1 MKIWLKTLSA
11 ILLLLVSSNTFIGC
25 KEKTTNEEIEEIKIG
40 ISIYDSSD
48 IFISS
53 LVDNLQKLVKEKD
66 AEGKYKFILSIE
78 DAKRDQ
84 YNQNEQVD
92 KFINQ
97 NYDVMCINLV
107 DRRSASFIINRA
119 KNADIPVVFF
129 NREPVEEDMNMWDK
143 VYYIGT
149 QAEQSGIMQADIV
162 LEKYKNNKRSVDKN
176 NDGKIQYVMLEGEE
190 EHQDALI
197 RTEYCIKRL
206 LECDVKLE
214 KLESYIANWKRIDA
228 MEKTNS
234 WIEKYG
240 EEIEVVFSN
249 NDEMAIGAIDAFKN
263 SSLNNNIPIVVG
275 VDGIEDAMKYI
286 KEGELTGTVLS
297 DASSQGKAIFD
308 TLYTLATFKGTED
321 EKKILNRKY
330 IRDSHEVVTKDNVD
344 IVIEKLKIIKIY

>member
-1 MKIWLKTLSA
+1 MKFWLKTLSA
-11 ILLLLVSSNTFIGC
+11 ILLLLISSNTFIGC
-25 KEKTTNEEIEEIKIG
+25 SEETTKEELEEIKIG
-40 ISIYDSSD
+40 ISIYDGSD

-53 LVDNLQKLVKEKD
+53 IVDNLQKLVKEKEL
-66 AEGKYKFILSIE
+66 EGKYKFVLSVE
-78 DAKRDQ
+78 DAKCDQ

-119 KNADIPVVFF
+119 KNSDIPVVFF

-149 QAEQSGIMQADIV
+149 QAEQSGILQADIV
-162 LEKYKNNKRSVDKN
+162 LEKYNKNKKSVDRN

-206 LECDVKLE
+206 LECNIKVE
-214 KLESYIANWKRIDA
+214 KLESYIANWKRVEA
-228 MEKTNS
+228 TEKTES

-240 EEIEVVFSN
+240 DKIEVVFSN
-249 NDEMAIGAIDAFKN
+249 NDEMALGAIDAFKN
-263 SSLNNNIPIVVG
+263 LNLTSNMPIVVG
-275 VDGIEDAMKYI
+275 VDGIEDAMQYI
-286 KEGELTGTVLS
+286 KEGYLTGTVLS
-297 DASSQGKAIFD
+297 DANSQGKEIFD
-308 TLYTLATFKGTED
+308 TLYTLATFEGTEE

-330 IRDSHEVVTKDNVD
+330 IRDSHEVVTKDNVNGFID
-344 IVIEKLKIIKIY
+344 RIKNNS